1 MFAEGAAE
9 AAAAGPLLD
18 DLNKQAQTSTKKKKD
33 EQSYSKLSKVVE
45 SCRKL
50 LKVAQSCSKLCE
62 VTYLDSSPLEISPD
76 SDPLELEL
84 SPDDFMEPRM
94 ASFNLLLAA
103 AIHSCC
109 MGTSN

>member
-33 EQSYSKLSKVVE
+33 EQSYSKL
-45 SCRKL
+45 

-62 VTYLDSSPLEISPD
+62 VTYLDSSTLEISPD

-109 MGTSN
+109 IGTSN